1 MQEGIER
8 HLPRKGTGE
17 DLVQCFLLLTPPPP
31 SCGGGGARP
40 RSGCFADE
48 TQRGVDDTLGHFI
61 DGAYHVGGR
70 NAEDV
75 VAEALH
81 EAVANFVVGDPSV
94 FAVS

>member
-1 MQEGIER
+1 
-8 HLPRKGTGE
+8 
-17 DLVQCFLLLTPPPP
+17 
-31 SCGGGGARP
+31 
-40 RSGCFADE
+40 
-48 TQRGVDDTLGHFI
+48 VDDTLGHFI